1 MKLQHCGHSTR
12 WKSGHDETK
21 SGSIMIT
28 ICLLSVLLLVFE
40 NLRASPTDLHLAVQK
55 YHAGYPDKAIAIL
68 KPLAIK
74 GDMHAQNLLGNIVY
88 ALATTDP
95 SSASEDS
102 LKWYW
107 MAAAQGSPEASYA
120 LGVIYNNHWLQGN
133 SEEDGRLAEY
143 YYQQA
148 FDRGYARA
156 EAPLMQMAARNHAN
170 RQTSSLK
177 YSNSSFSS
185 KRESPEEVKVTVEGD
200 SQKKLTQDEFAGLEL
215 SGDPIADA
223 AKLEALLQ
231 QISGVQDTISL
242 SDADGGWPDVA
253 ALTRMLS
260 KFGVSESQ
268 ACGLVKRLN
277 QFKTIGD
284 QGQPAASN

>member
-1 MKLQHCGHSTR
+1 MKSC
-12 WKSGHDETK
+12 
-21 SGSIMIT
+21 SIKLT
-28 ICLLSVLLLVFE
+28 ICLLPVLLLVFG
-40 NLRASPTDLHLAVQK
+40 NLRAGPTDLDLAVQK
-55 YHAGYPDKAIAIL
+55 YHAGYSEKAIAIL

-74 GDMHAQNLLGNIVY
+74 GDLHAQNLLGNIVY

-95 SSASEDS
+95 SSPSEDP
-102 LKWYW
+102 LKWYR

-177 YSNSSFSS
+177 YSNSCFSS
-185 KRESPEEVKVTVEGD
+185 KRDSPDEAKVIVEYD
-200 SQKKLTQDEFAGLEL
+200 
-215 SGDPIADA
+215 
-223 AKLEALLQ
+223 
-231 QISGVQDTISL
+231 
-242 SDADGGWPDVA
+242 
-253 ALTRMLS
+253 
-260 KFGVSESQ
+260 
-268 ACGLVKRLN
+268 
-277 QFKTIGD
+277 
-284 QGQPAASN
+284 

>member
-1 MKLQHCGHSTR
+1 MKRQRHRYGTR
-12 WKSGHDETK
+12 LKSGHGETNSRPK
-21 SGSIMIT
+21 MIT
-28 ICLLSVLLLVFE
+28 ICLVPVLLLIVG
-40 NLRASPTDLHLAVQK
+40 NLWASPADLDQAVQK
-55 YHAGYPDKAIAIL
+55 YHAGHPEKAIAIL
-68 KPLAIK
+68 KPLALK

-95 SSASEDS
+95 SSTNEDP
-102 LKWYW
+102 LKWYR
-107 MAAAQGSPEASYA
+107 MAAVQGSPEASYA
-120 LGVIYNNHWLQGN
+120 LGVIHNNHWLQGK

-156 EAPLMQMAARNHAN
+156 EAPLMQMAARNQAN

-185 KRESPEEVKVTVEGD
+185 KRESPDDAKVIVED
-200 SQKKLTQDEFAGLEL
+200 DLQKKLIQDGFAGLEL
-215 SGDPIADA
+215 TGDPIADA

-231 QISGVQDTISL
+231 QISGVQNSISL
-242 SDADGGWPDVA
+242 SDADGSWPDEA
-253 ALTRMLS
+253 ALTRMLTN
-260 KFGVSESQ
+260 FGVSESQ
-268 ACGLVKRLN
+268 ASGLVKLLE
-277 QFKTIGD
+277 QFKALGD

>member
-1 MKLQHCGHSTR
+1 MKSC
-12 WKSGHDETK
+12 
-21 SGSIMIT
+21 SIMTT
-28 ICLLSVLLLVFE
+28 ICLLPVLLLVFG
-40 NLRASPTDLHLAVQK
+40 NLRAGPTDLDLAVQK
-55 YHAGYPDKAIAIL
+55 YHAGYPEKAIAIL

-95 SSASEDS
+95 SISSEDP
-102 LKWYW
+102 LKWYR

-120 LGVIYNNHWLQGN
+120 LGVIYNNHWLQSN

-156 EAPLMQMAARNHAN
+156 EAPLMQMAARNQAN

-185 KRESPEEVKVTVEGD
+185 KRASPDEAKVTVED
-200 SQKKLTQDEFAGLEL
+200 DLQQKLTQDGFAGLEL
-215 SGDPIADA
+215 TGDPIADA

-242 SDADGGWPDVA
+242 SGADGSWPDRA
-253 ALTRMLS
+253 ALTRMLTN
-260 KFGVSESQ
+260 FGVGESQ
-268 ACGLVKRLN
+268 ASGLVKLLE
-277 QFKTIGD
+277 QYKAFVD
-284 QGQPAASN
+284 

>member
-1 MKLQHCGHSTR
+1 MMRQNCGHSAR
-12 WKSGHDETK
+12 LKSGHDKKK
-21 SGSIMIT
+21 SRSKMIT
-28 ICLLSVLLLVFE
+28 LCLVPVLLLVVG
-40 NLRASPTDLHLAVQK
+40 NLRASPADLDLAVQK
-55 YHAGYPDKAIAIL
+55 YHAGYPEKAIAIL
-68 KPLAIK
+68 KPLAHK

-95 SSASEDS
+95 SSTSEDP
-102 LKWYW
+102 LKWYR
-107 MAAAQGSPEASYA
+107 MAAAQGSLEASYA
-120 LGVIYNNHWLQGN
+120 LGVIFNNNWLQGK

-185 KRESPEEVKVTVEGD
+185 KRGSANKAKVTVED
-200 SQKKLTQDEFAGLEL
+200 DLHKKLTQDGFAGLEL
-215 SGDPIADA
+215 TGDPIADA

-231 QISGVQDTISL
+231 QIRGVQDTISL
-242 SDADGGWPDVA
+242 SDGDGGWPDEA
-253 ALTRMLS
+253 ALTRMLTNY
-260 KFGVSESQ
+260 GISENQ
-268 ACGLVKRLN
+268 ASGLVNLLE
-277 QFKTIGD
+277 QFKGFGD
-284 QGQPAASN
+284 QSQPVASN